1 MYADSLELQKC
12 FPVTGCPFGKLL
24 KWNPHTIRSV
34 LVKCLVQWFLSIHL
48 LTLFMLCS
56 FNRSYQFFF
65 TFFLIEMW
73 LTHNLAA
80 STHRMIPRLSVYMV
94 RLSAFP
100 LGAALFFYVLR
111 DSTPGHHI
119 GSQYFLRTV
128 VVLFYI
134 LWYVCLM
141 FGLESGTR

>member
-1 MYADSLELQKC
+1 MESVEQWVWERAGNTRARTSGDGHWEPFSHLSSLSGT
-12 FPVTGCPFGKLL
+12 PAIP
-24 KWNPHTIRSV
+24 
-34 LVKCLVQWFLSIHL
+34 SIHVSPI
-48 LTLFMLCS
+48 LTPKK
-56 FNRSYQFFF
+56 SYS
-65 TFFLIEMW
+65 I
-73 LTHNLAA
+73 
-80 STHRMIPRLSVYMV
+80 HRMIPRLSVYMV

-100 LGAALFFYVLR
+100 LGAAFFFYVLR